1 MSILKPTKYV
11 DFRCSPMVELSRTHI
26 LTRSSWFDETKTCRS
41 CSIPLNSYDI
51 SFEFAPCDQT
61 YQAGDV
67 RFHRP
72 SLLGDLRSACE
83 TFLSD
88 VPQVEFR
95 MKTRTSALL
104 AAKFE
109 PCDSEALVSTPVEQ
123 QCVQRMIK
131 TSAELHFGK

>member
-1 MSILKPTKYV
+1 MKQNMS
-11 DFRCSPMVELSRTHI
+11 ELLNT
-26 LTRSSWFDETKTCRS
+26 L
-41 CSIPLNSYDI
+41 LNSYDI

-72 SLLGDLRSACE
+72 SLSGDLRSACE

-95 MKTRTSALL
+95 MKTRTSVLL

-109 PCDSEALVSTPVEQ
+109 QVILKRSFPHL
-123 QCVQRMIK
+123 
-131 TSAELHFGK
+131 